1 MHDGRSQAY
10 MYTTRPGN
18 QEELCNQIRLIETI
32 QVLTDEIFTWFLF
45 QSNPTVCAVWSNI
58 VGRM

>member
-1 MHDGRSQAY
+1 